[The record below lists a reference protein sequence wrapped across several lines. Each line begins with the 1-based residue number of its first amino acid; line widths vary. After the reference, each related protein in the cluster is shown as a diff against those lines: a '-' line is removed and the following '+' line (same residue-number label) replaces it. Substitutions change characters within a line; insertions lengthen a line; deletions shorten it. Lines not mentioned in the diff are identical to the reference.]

1 LHAGANNVI
10 FSPYK
15 KLLTQ
20 CIAVQYNTYIEI
32 NGKGGISMQSQL
44 TVRLP
49 EDLEREVSNCAKKLR
64 LKRSDIV
71 RMALERFLRESYVP
85 EQDIPYK
92 KVRNLIGA
100 ISSGVS
106 DLGSSHRKHLL
117 KRIKE
122 HA

>member
-1 LHAGANNVI
+1 
-10 FSPYK
+10 
-15 KLLTQ
+15 
-20 CIAVQYNTYIEI
+20 
-32 NGKGGISMQSQL
+32 MQSQL

-49 EDLEREVSNCAKKLR
+49 DDLEREVSNCAKKLR

-71 RMALERFLRESYVP
+71 RMALERFLRESYVQ
-85 EQDIPYK
+85 EQDMPYK
-92 KVRNLIGA
+92 KVSNLIGA

-106 DLGSSHRKHLL
+106 DLGSSHREHLL